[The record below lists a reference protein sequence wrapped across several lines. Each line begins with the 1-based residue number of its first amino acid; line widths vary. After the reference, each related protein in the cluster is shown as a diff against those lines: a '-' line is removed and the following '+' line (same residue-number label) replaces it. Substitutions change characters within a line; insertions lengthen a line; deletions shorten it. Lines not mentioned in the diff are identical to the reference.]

1 MRVIRKFFLWI
12 ALIVLFLSL
21 RTPTQAACYVR
32 TMAQGCDSG
41 TLRCAGANNL
51 PTLQC
56 CGAVSECLF
65 HQAYIAPAPA
75 QTAAQQS
82 AGKLCEFVSTNKND
96 PKRKSCE
103 TCFSAGKSW
112 TAIGCIET
120 TPQGFI
126 TQFLTFAIGI
136 AGGIA
141 FLLILFGGFQ
151 MMTSAGNPERLTAG
165 KELVGAAISG
175 LLLIIFS
182 LFLLRLI
189 GFSILGIPGFK

>member
-12 ALIVLFLSL
+12 ALIVLFLTL
-21 RTPTQAACYVR
+21 RSPAAAACS
-32 TMAQGCDSG
+32 TKPLSG
-41 TLRCAGANNL
+41 PCPTGTVQCRLIANTNVG
-51 PTLQC
+51 TNQC
-56 CGAVSECLF
+56 CSAASECASG
-65 HQAYIAPAPA
+65 QALPATTPKA
-75 QTAAQQS
+75 TAAQNN
-82 AGKLCEFVSTNKND
+82 ADKLCEFVSNTDSK
-96 PKRKSCE
+96 KKCKV
-103 TCFSAGKSW
+103 CFTAGKSW

-126 TQFLTFAIGI
+126 SQFLTFATGI

-165 KELVGAAISG
+165 KELVGAAVSG

-189 GFSILGIPGFK
+189 GFSILGIPGFG

>member
-21 RTPTQAACYVR
+21 GKPAAAAC
-32 TMAQGCDSG
+32 QPKPFSGCPTGTVQCVFVGNIPSG
-41 TLRCAGANNL
+41 QCCTTAAECQSGQAL
-51 PTLQC
+51 PTP
-56 CGAVSECLF
+56 S
-65 HQAYIAPAPA
+65 PKPS
-75 QTAAQQS
+75 AAQQS
-82 AGKLCEFVSTNKND
+82 ADKLCEFVPEGNSKTACK
-96 PKRKSCE
+96 
-103 TCFSAGKSW
+103 TCFKGGKSW

>member
-21 RTPTQAACYVR
+21 GKPASAACSTKLLSEPCPTGAV
-32 TMAQGCDSG
+32 
-41 TLRCAGANNL
+41 RCAQFGATNVA
-51 PTLQC
+51 TLVC
-56 CGAVSECLF
+56 CSTASECTSGK
-65 HQAYIAPAPA
+65 AYTPPP
-75 QTAAQQS
+75 TATEQS
-82 AGKLCEFVSTNKND
+82 AGKLCEFVSNAGAK
-96 PKRKSCE
+96 E
-103 TCFSAGKSW
+103 TCKKCFTDGKSW

>member
-1 MRVIRKFFLWI
+1 
-12 ALIVLFLSL
+12 VLVGNIPSSQCCSSAAECQSG
-21 RTPTQAACYVR
+21 QA
-32 TMAQGCDSG
+32 
-41 TLRCAGANNL
+41 L
-51 PTLQC
+51 PTVTPK
-56 CGAVSECLF
+56 AS
-65 HQAYIAPAPA
+65 
-75 QTAAQQS
+75 AAQQS
-82 AGKLCEFVSTNKND
+82 AGKLCEFV
-96 PKRKSCE
+96 PKGDSRTKCE
-103 TCFSAGKSW
+103 TCFKAGKSW

-126 TQFLTFAIGI
+126 GQFLTFAIGI

-165 KELVGAAISG
+165 KELVGAAVSG

-189 GFSILGIPGFK
+189 GFSILGIPGFG